1 MKSLLFTIIFLT
13 FISSFLTAE
22 IIPSANL
29 SLETLHH
36 RTFKIPSGKDLILK
50 TESGDV
56 TITPWDKEEVE
67 VKILGNERARER
79 MMFSFSANDNKVEVT
94 GKRDGSGW
102 SWFSSMNLKYEI
114 FVPASFNIEVST
126 AGGDI
131 KIGGLNGIVLLNTS
145 GGDIWVD
152 GCTGTIDTK
161 TSGGDINVFT
171 SNSPVNARTS
181 GGDINFEYSGT
192 NKGIDLK
199 TSGGDIDIKV
209 LPDVKASVELST
221 SGGEISI
228 EEIDIIDASKMSRN
242 KVIANINGRGE
253 KLIARTSGGDIR
265 IKKLKK

>member
-1 MKSLLFTIIFLT
+1 MKLYVFTIIFLS
-13 FISSFLTAE
+13 FINSFIIAE
-22 IIPSANL
+22 ISTPANL

-36 RTFKIPSGKDLILK
+36 RSFIISSGKDLILN

-79 MMFSFSANDNKVEVT
+79 MRFSFNSNNNKVEVT

-114 FVPASFNIEVST
+114 LVPSSFNIDIST

-131 KIGGLNGIVLLNTS
+131 KIGGVKGKIILNTS

-152 GCTGTIDTK
+152 RCTGTIDTK
-161 TSGGDINVFT
+161 TSGGDINIFS

-209 LPDVKASVELST
+209 SPDIKASVDLST

-253 KLIARTSGGDIR
+253 KLIARTSGGDIK
-265 IKKLKK
+265 IKKLKE